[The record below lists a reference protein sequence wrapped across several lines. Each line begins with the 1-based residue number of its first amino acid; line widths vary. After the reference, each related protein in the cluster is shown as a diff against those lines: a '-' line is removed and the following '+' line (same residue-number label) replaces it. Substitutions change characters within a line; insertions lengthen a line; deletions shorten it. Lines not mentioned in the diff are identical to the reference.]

1 MSTSSDLQELTRRGQ
16 EQFLSAVRES
26 QQAVVDAIGAWA
38 QTVQGVASSVPAVP
52 GSEQLPSAESVID
65 NTFDLVEQL
74 VKGQREFVHN
84 LIAAASPALQTPP
97 AAKGQTTSS
106 AKK

>member
-1 MSTSSDLQELTRRGQ
+1 LQDLTRRGQ
-16 EQFLSAVRES
+16 DQFLSAVRES
-26 QQAVVDAIGAWA
+26 QQAVVDAVGAWA
-38 QTVQGVASSVPAVP
+38 QTVQGIASNVPTVP

-97 AAKGQTTSS
+97 ESQTRSAAK
-106 AKK
+106 K